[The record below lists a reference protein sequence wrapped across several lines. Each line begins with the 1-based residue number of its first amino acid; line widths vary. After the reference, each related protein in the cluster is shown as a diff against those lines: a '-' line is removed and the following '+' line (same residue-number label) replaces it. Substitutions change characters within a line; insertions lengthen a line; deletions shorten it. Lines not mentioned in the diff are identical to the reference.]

1 MDGNHIAEIK
11 INLNQGKKPLKIKKT
26 KNKNKLRQALRA
38 GESGCEGVRR
48 KGKEVL
54 KIHGRGPGLVAQL
67 VRASSQYANVAGSS
81 SARAQT
87 RLNQ

>member
-54 KIHGRGPGLVAQL
+54 KNPR
-67 VRASSQYANVAGSS
+67 
-81 SARAQT
+81 
-87 RLNQ
+87 